1 MNMIK
6 KIRRRIETY
15 YKRKN
20 TFNAIRRLG
29 GVIWNNTKYV
39 NQGSFRFGR
48 KVTIVGEGIDN
59 VTRSQIVILKM
70 LFWKLG
76 IIRECHR
83 FLSPVSRRFI
93 SVRM

>member
-29 GVIWNNTKYV
+29 GVLWNNTKYV
-39 NQGSFRFGR
+39 NPGSFRFGR

-59 VTRSQIVILKM
+59 VTRSQIVIL
-70 LFWKLG
+70 
-76 IIRECHR
+76 
-83 FLSPVSRRFI
+83 
-93 SVRM
+93 

>member
-48 KVTIVGEGIDN
+48 KVTIVGEVIDN
-59 VTRSQIVILKM
+59 VTRSQIVIL
-70 LFWKLG
+70 
-76 IIRECHR
+76 
-83 FLSPVSRRFI
+83 
-93 SVRM
+93 

>member
-29 GVIWNNTKYV
+29 GGNL
-39 NQGSFRFGR
+39 
-48 KVTIVGEGIDN
+48 E
-59 VTRSQIVILKM
+59 
-70 LFWKLG
+70 
-76 IIRECHR
+76 
-83 FLSPVSRRFI
+83 
-93 SVRM
+93 